1 MKHFILDG
9 NYGRALGV
17 FGIDVGEA
25 LRKAGLPEDALR
37 HPAPTM
43 TAQEYYAFMEAVGEL
58 AGRED
63 AAVALAS
70 ADGVEQ
76 FSPPI
81 FASFCARDGRACI
94 ERLARYKPLV
104 GPMEFI
110 LADGDGSLMVQLACP
125 ERERAMPAFLAQC
138 EIAFLVNVLRAATK
152 RDISPVGVMM
162 LNPPEGT
169 WFEEFLGCGVREGVR
184 DEVTFADD
192 DLAVPFYSRNDA
204 MWGYFEP
211 ELGRRLSELD
221 VDEGTSARVRS
232 ALVEALPTGE
242 VGIDEIARRLGQ
254 SKRTLQRKLGEEGTT
269 FQKQLN
275 HVRELLAKRYLT
287 TTSMRTDEIAFML
300 GYVEHNSFLRAFSSW
315 TGVSP
320 SEYRK
325 RHDS

>member
-9 NYGRALGV
+9 TYGRALGAL
-17 FGIDVGEA
+17 GIDVGEA
-25 LRKAGLPEDALR
+25 LRKAGLPEDALCR
-37 HPAPTM
+37 PAPTM
-43 TAQEYYAFMEAVGEL
+43 TAREYYAFADAVGEL

-70 ADGVEQ
+70 ADGMEQ

-94 ERLARYKPLV
+94 ERLARYKPLI

-110 LADGDGSLMVQLACP
+110 LTDGDGSLTVQLVCP
-125 ERERAMPAFLAQC
+125 ERERAMPAFLVQC

-152 RDISPVGVMM
+152 RDISPVGVMVR
-162 LNPPEGT
+162 NPPEGT
-169 WFEEFLGCGVREGVR
+169 WFEEYLGCEVQEA
-184 DEVTFADD
+184 DCDAVTFADA
-192 DLAVPFYSRNDA
+192 DLAVPFFSRNDA

-221 VDEGTSARVRS
+221 VDEGVSARVRS

-242 VGIDEIARRLGQ
+242 VGIDVIARRLGQ

-275 HVRELLAKRYLT
+275 HVRALLAKRYLG
-287 TTSMRTDEIAFML
+287 TTSMRTEEIAFML
-300 GYVEHNSFLRAFSSW
+300 GYVEHNSFLRAFGSW
-315 TGVSP
+315 TGLSP

-325 RHDS
+325 RQES